1 MNKMRRE
8 KAVLRGGLRAAA
20 ALRAALLRSTPMPT
34 PSPAN
39 TSRATVPRLI
49 PLLASFLF
57 AIALVHA
64 NRPFL
69 LTAILP
75 GITAI
80 LAPHHPPGLGEGE
93 QTLR

>member
-1 MNKMRRE
+1 MPLGCNHP
-8 KAVLRGGLRAAA
+8 GLLPLSLSPAWLL
-20 ALRAALLRSTPMPT
+20 ALRAIFYGA
-34 PSPAN
+34 PAPPPHHEL
-39 TSRATVPRLI
+39 PRLI

-64 NRPFL
+64 NGPFL

-75 GITAI
+75 GVPAV

-93 QTLR
+93 QTLK